1 MSFGGD
7 LIIFAYLDIFIKLVI
22 IHVIKLSMKIKKK
35 MAFPDGIFSFCGINR
50 F

>member
-22 IHVIKLSMKIKKK
+22 NVIKLSMKIKKT
-35 MAFPDGIFSFCGINR
+35 AFPYDIFSFCGINR

>member
-22 IHVIKLSMKIKKK
+22 IHVIKLSMKIKKT
-35 MAFPDGIFSFCGINR
+35 AFPDGIFSFCGINR